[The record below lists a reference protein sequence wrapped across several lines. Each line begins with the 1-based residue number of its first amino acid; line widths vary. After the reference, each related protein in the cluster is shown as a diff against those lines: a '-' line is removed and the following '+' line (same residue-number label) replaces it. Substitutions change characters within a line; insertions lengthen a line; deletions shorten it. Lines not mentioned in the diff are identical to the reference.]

1 MTIFTVIWYIG
12 EVLPNCRV
20 HIGCSHKQWLHAIRT
35 YVLCK
40 IKILRH
46 LSQSNVVQRWSRT
59 FCTRFISAQYFGAS
73 CICVISCLVC
83 TWIYYHRIFQRC
95 KIVVCKYHFFSWHLK
110 KYCRQLRWPPISL
123 SLQNSNAKFL
133 VEVIH
138 TRSYAG

>member
-1 MTIFTVIWYIG
+1 MTIFTVIWYTG

-20 HIGCSHKQWLHAIRT
+20 HIGCSHKQWLQAIRT
-35 YVLCK
+35 YSAKLKFCV
-40 IKILRH
+40 IS
-46 LSQSNVVQRWSRT
+46 LSQTWYKDDRV
-59 FCTRFISAQYFGAS
+59 RFVPVSSLQYFGAS